1 MRKTAIVTDSVATVP
16 AELAQRYDIGI
27 VPLEVIFGLESF
39 HDGIDMTPAEFYR
52 RLATDRV
59 MPKTSA
65 PSVGELAAAYAEAAR
80 RAEAVVAIHLAAS
93 LSATVTVAHQAA
105 ALIDT
110 PVHVLDCRTAAAAQ
124 GLIVLAAARAAEAGA
139 GAGEVLATTR
149 KVMDRVYLLVML
161 DTLHYLRKG
170 GRIGGAQAWLG
181 MALRFKPIVALANGR
196 VVPVERPRTRPRG
209 VARLV
214 ELMAEATKG
223 RPVHVAVTHAE
234 ALTEAEALRDR
245 IAAQFDC
252 RELIITELTPV
263 MGAHAGPGVLGI
275 AFWAED

>member
-16 AELAQRYDIGI
+16 PELVQRYNIGV
-27 VPLEVIFGLESF
+27 VPLLVNFGLESF
-39 HDGIDMTPAEFYR
+39 HDGVDMTPAEFYR
-52 RLATDRV
+52 RLATGRGL
-59 MPKTSA
+59 PKTST
-65 PSVGELAAAYAEAAR
+65 PPVGEFVAVYAAAAR

-93 LSATVTVAHQAA
+93 LSATVTAAHQAA

-110 PVHVLDCRTAAAAQ
+110 PVHVLDCGTAAAAQ
-124 GLIVLAAARAAEAGA
+124 GLIVLAAARVAEAGA
-139 GAGEVLATTR
+139 EAEEVLATAR
-149 KVMDRVYLLVML
+149 KVMDRIHLLVML

-181 MALRFKPIVALANGR
+181 MALRFKPIVSLANGR

-223 RPVHVAVTHAE
+223 HPVHVAVTHAE

-252 RELIITELTPV
+252 RELIITEFTPV
-263 MGAHAGPGVLGI
+263 MGAHTGPGVLGI